1 MYSYLFQKVAV
12 QFYRKDDKVME
23 KSVKKTNKRWK
34 VFLTMTMVI
43 MMMMPMTAWAKSS
56 TDIQNAIQ
64 GASSANFDSIEGFF
78 GDLIKIATNLIP
90 PVATLALLIGVLV
103 AFLCAPLKKY
113 RGVGLGCIVFGVLL
127 LLLYLFLPTIINM
140 LSGNA

>member
-12 QFYRKDDKVME
+12 QFYRKDDKVM
-23 KSVKKTNKRWK
+23 KTIMKKGKL
-34 VFLTMTMVI
+34 FLTMTMLT
-43 MMMMPMTAWAKSS
+43 MMMPTTAWAKSS
-56 TDIQNAIQ
+56 TDIQDAIQ

-78 GDLIKIATNLIP
+78 GDLIKVATNLIP